1 MQKEKQS
8 RIFWTEDE
16 YAAVLNEAKRVLDA
30 TGQVPTPDEA
40 QRAVLP
46 QNKWRPFGPG
56 NNSAIAKFRLL
67 FRERYGT
74 ANASPRGTPRDTRHP
89 EREPGKATVMRFEST
104 PVTKSDAARAAT
116 AVETAVQATPS
127 TDAAFNALA
136 NALTDRLED
145 AAVDLFVSIID
156 RTLTHPAVIK
166 SVHALVQ
173 SAFAK
178 EVQTTLDKT
187 APWPERTILSRL
199 PRVLVVGLRPQEQ
212 ERATEQYGQTLAL
225 RFWDEKQQSKGM
237 LKQLVHGS
245 QDIVVLPARIGHAAM
260 QLIKARAKRTPVY
273 VNGYGSEAMAR
284 LEELAKAAIV
294 DSATTTEEH

>member
-8 RIFWTEDE
+8 RIFWTDDE
-16 YAAVLNEAKRVLDA
+16 YAAVLAEAKRVLDA
-30 TGQVPTPDEA
+30 TDRMPTPDEA
-40 QRAVLP
+40 QRMALP
-46 QNKWRPFGPG
+46 QDRWRPFGH
-56 NNSAIAKFRLL
+56 SAIAKFRSV

-74 ANASPRGTPRDTRHP
+74 ANGSPRGTPRDTRHP
-89 EREPGKATVMRFEST
+89 EREPGIATIIRFEST
-104 PVTKSDAARAAT
+104 PVTRSDAARAAT
-116 AVETAVQATPS
+116 AVETAAQATPS
-127 TDAAFNALA
+127 TDAAFSTLA

-145 AAVDLFVSIID
+145 AAVDLFVSIVD
-156 RTLTHPAVIK
+156 RALTHPAVIK

-187 APWPERTILSRL
+187 APWPEKTILSRL
-199 PRVLVVGLRPQEQ
+199 PRVLVVGLRQPEQ
-212 ERATEQYGQTLAL
+212 ERATELYKQTLAL
-225 RFWDEKQQSKGM
+225 RFWDEQQQSKGM

-260 QLIKARAKRTPVY
+260 QLIKARAKRTPIY
-273 VNGYGSEAMAR
+273 INGYGSEAMAK

-294 DSATTTEEH
+294 DSTVTTGEH